1 MMSQYSW
8 QCRKNWQWSAPVLGM
23 MAHCVKKI
31 TVKSGVVVVKE
42 AYQVVR
48 TVFGSN
54 IAYMPDSLYVYLK
67 SVENSRGYD
76 SSWQQFGCGE
86 GVKNDVCGSTWNSVL
101 HSCIGS
107 NKEIISPTKNGEE
120 GIFVHQRGGDLGNDG
135 EDKGELDNG
144 WESILR
150 KVNWEDVMHDK
161 EIGVLLFLREIASYS
176 RVFESRTVIR
186 IWKDESFHCSWQVWH
201 WRR

>member
-1 MMSQYSW
+1 MANRDFWFDDVTVFLTMSQKLAMISTSIGNDGALCEENY
-8 QCRKNWQWSAPVLGM
+8 C
-23 MAHCVKKI
+23 KKWCSCS
-31 TVKSGVVVVKE
+31 K
-42 AYQVVR
+42 
-48 TVFGSN
+48 GSVPGSTHSLW
-54 IAYMPDSLYVYLK
+54 IEYYMPDSLYVYLK

-161 EIGVLLFLREIASYS
+161 ENWSP
-176 RVFESRTVIR
+176 VIFKGNC
-186 IWKDESFHCSWQVWH
+186 ILQ
-201 WRR
+201 